1 MIRHAMV
8 MAAGKGLRM
17 RPLTNDRPKPLV
29 TVAGKTLID
38 HALDRLVAA
47 KVELAV
53 INLHYKSE
61 MLRAHLAKRHD
72 IEIRFSSEEEALL
85 DTGGGVV
92 KALAHFQGEPF
103 FILNSD
109 SIWVEG
115 YNSALAAMNSAWDA
129 ERMDG
134 LLLLASMTTALGYE
148 GWRGDFRLSSTGHV
162 TRVPE
167 RMVSGFA
174 YPGVQIADPRLFS
187 DPPAE
192 IFSTNVMWDRA
203 IAQDRLYGM
212 RLEGAWL
219 HVGSPQAR
227 DDAEAFLA
235 KLGKS

>member
-1 MIRHAMV
+1 MIRRAMV

-17 RPLTNDRPKPLV
+17 RPLTDDRPKPLV
-29 TVAGKTLID
+29 TVGGRTLID

-61 MLRAHLAKRHD
+61 MLRAHLKKRRD
-72 IEIRFSSEEEALL
+72 IEIRYSSEEDALL

-92 KALAHFQGEPF
+92 KALPNFAGEPF
-103 FILNSD
+103 FIVNSD

-115 YNSALAAMNSAWDA
+115 YNSALAAMNQAWDA
-129 ERMDG
+129 VRMDG
-134 LLLLASMTTALGYE
+134 LLLLASMVTALGYE
-148 GWRGDFRLSSTGHV
+148 GWRGDFRLSSTGHIS
-162 TRVPE
+162 RVPE

-174 YPGVQIADPRLFS
+174 YPGVQIAHPRLFA
-187 DPPAE
+187 DPPAK

-203 IAQDRLYGM
+203 IANDRLYGI

-219 HVGSPQAR
+219 HVGSPKAR
-227 DDAEAFLA
+227 EDAEAFLS
-235 KLGKS
+235 KLSKA

>member
-1 MIRHAMV
+1 MIRRAMV

-29 TVAGKTLID
+29 EVAGKTLID

-61 MLRAHLAKRHD
+61 MLRAHLAKRRD
-72 IEIRFSSEEEALL
+72 IEIRYSSEEDALL

-92 KALAHFQGEPF
+92 KALPHFEGEPF

-115 YNSALAAMNSAWDA
+115 YNSALEAMNQAWDA

-148 GWRGDFRLSSTGHV
+148 GWRGDFRLSPTGHV
-162 TRVPE
+162 SRVPE

-174 YPGVQIADPRLFS
+174 YPGVQIAHPRLFD
-187 DPPAE
+187 DPPAD

-203 IAQDRLYGM
+203 IAKDRLYGT

-219 HVGSPQAR
+219 HVGSPKAR
-227 DDAEAFLA
+227 DDAEEFLA
-235 KLGKS
+235 KLGRS

>member
-1 MIRHAMV
+1 MIRRAMV
-8 MAAGKGLRM
+8 LAAGKGVRM
-17 RPLTNDRPKPLV
+17 RPLTNDRPKPLIM
-29 TVAGKTLID
+29 VAGKTLID

-53 INLHYKSE
+53 INLHYRGE
-61 MLRAHLAKRHD
+61 MLRDHLRRRHD
-72 IEIRFSSEEEALL
+72 IEIRFSGEEDELL

-92 KALAHFQGEPF
+92 KALENFQGEPF

-115 YNSALAAMNSAWDA
+115 YNSALAAMSRVWDA

-134 LLLLASMTTALGYE
+134 LLLLASMVTALGYE
-148 GWRGDFRLSSTGHV
+148 GWRGDFCLSSTGHV
-162 TRVPE
+162 SRVPE

-174 YPGVQIADPRLFS
+174 YPGVQIAHPRLFD
-187 DPPAE
+187 DPPAR
-192 IFSTNVMWDRA
+192 IFSTNVLWDRA
-203 IAQDRLYGM
+203 IAKNRLYGI

-219 HVGSPQAR
+219 HVGSPKAR

-235 KLGKS
+235 QLSRA

>member
-1 MIRHAMV
+1 MIRRAMV

-29 TVAGKTLID
+29 EVAGKTLID

-61 MLRAHLAKRHD
+61 MLRAHLAKRRD
-72 IEIRFSSEEEALL
+72 IEIRYSSEEETLL

-92 KALAHFQGEPF
+92 KALPHFEDEPF
-103 FILNSD
+103 FILNSN

-115 YNSALAAMNSAWDA
+115 YNSALDAMNRTWDA
-129 ERMDG
+129 ARMDG

-148 GWRGDFRLSSTGHV
+148 GWRGDFRLSPTGHV
-162 TRVPE
+162 SRVPE

-174 YPGVQIADPRLFS
+174 YPGVQIAHPRLFD
-187 DPPAE
+187 DPPGE

-203 IAQDRLYGM
+203 IAKDRLYGI

-227 DDAEAFLA
+227 NDAEEFLA
-235 KLGKS
+235 KLERS